1 MRNRFLINTNKFPVI
16 KNISHLKM
24 AWVFIWTNLNPLY
37 TVMLCAKCSWNWP
50 RGFKE
55 GKKSESFFFPTDN
68 GHIFFYQKSSLE
80 PSAQVSYI
88 DVKPLTQPNYFGYSW
103 CDRWFVSYLFMNDL
117 LCIIS
122 FMSGRERCG
131 RSRLC
136 HECAQKLST
145 WFIILHVLK
154 HLLWQNLVR

>member
-16 KNISHLKM
+16 QNISRLKM
-24 AWVFIWTNLNPLY
+24 AWIFIWTNLNPLH

-55 GKKSESFFFPTDN
+55 GKKSESLRRQRQKTD
-68 GHIFFYQKSSLE
+68 IFFFYQKSSLE
-80 PSAQVSYI
+80 PSAQVGYI

-103 CDRWFVSYLFMNDL
+103 CDRWFVSYLFMNAL

-122 FMSGRERCG
+122 FMSGRKRCG

-136 HECAQKLST
+136 HECAQKL
-145 WFIILHVLK
+145 
-154 HLLWQNLVR
+154 